1 MRLSMWILAD
11 WLKSYHPII
20 SIKGGEQ
27 VLRSARIL
35 SPDTRIEPQNMY
47 LISARESDQGN
58 KTICVHGA
66 DMLILDSADTD
77 RILNDILNAFDHYNR
92 WSDGLTKDIAD
103 GCSLQHLVD
112 RSYDIFREPMAVFDA
127 GHALVAHTA
136 QYGPDDVD
144 DEWKAIV
151 QTGSGSLDAL
161 NKAKDQLYPSGRLRT
176 VQELNFSYF
185 NRHGLQKTLFRG
197 KTAIGRIVLLEFH
210 RREGKGAMQLL
221 DMLGSLVELWMNRT
235 REERLQRAE
244 CDIFRSLLD
253 GAQVSGKELDYKLS
267 VRGWEKRQ
275 EKLLLK
281 LELPAAYKN
290 TAYPLLS
297 KLERSFSDCYVFSHR
312 EHIYILANLAYT
324 PWESLERELQQLLDA
339 YTFRCAVSYPFHELS
354 RFSAAAGQC
363 RLTLQAVLEK
373 QGGIYH
379 CRDHALDYIRNIIH
393 TAVDASI
400 VHPALYVLKENDR
413 ENQSDLYKTLDVYLR
428 HNCNLAHTAKAL
440 HLHRNSL
447 LYRLNK
453 IRGLTDLDL
462 DAEQVREY
470 LRLSYIV
477 LEG

>member
-11 WLKSYHPII
+11 WLKSYRPII
-20 SIKGGEQ
+20 SIKRGEQ

-47 LISARESDQGN
+47 LIPAKESDQGN

-77 RILNDILNAFDHYNR
+77 RILNDILNAFDYYNR

-103 GCSLQHLVD
+103 GCGLQHLVD

-136 QYGPDDVD
+136 QYGPEDVD

-151 QTGSGSLDAL
+151 QTGSSSLDAL
-161 NKAKDQLYPSGRLRT
+161 SKAKDQLYPSKRLHAA
-176 VQELNFSYF
+176 QELNFSFF
-185 NRHGLQKTLFRG
+185 NRHGLQKMLFRE
-197 KTAIGRIVLLEFH
+197 KTVVGRIVLLEFH

-235 REERLQRAE
+235 REAHLLRAE
-244 CDIFRSLLD
+244 CDIFRNLLD
-253 GAQVSGKELDYKLS
+253 GAQVSGKDLDYRLS
-267 VRGWEKRQ
+267 VRGWEKQQ

-281 LELPAAYKN
+281 LELPAAHKS

-297 KLERSFSDCYVFSHR
+297 KLEQLFSDCYVFSHR
-312 EHIYILANLAYT
+312 EYICILANLAYT
-324 PWESLERELQQLLDA
+324 PQEVLERELERLLET
-339 YTFRCAVSYPFHELS
+339 YTFRCAVSYPFHELL
-354 RFSAAAGQC
+354 RFSDAAKQC
-363 RLTLQAVLEK
+363 RLTLQTVLEK
-373 QGGIYH
+373 QEGIYR
-379 CRDHALDYIRNIIH
+379 CGDHALDHIRNIIH
-393 TAVDASI
+393 TAVDASM
-400 VHPALYVLKENDR
+400 VHPALRVLQENDA
-413 ENQSDLYKTLDVYLR
+413 ENQSDLYKTLGVYLR
-428 HNCNLAHTAKAL
+428 NNCNLAHTAKAL